1 MTKENMNR
9 IHAFCMED
17 NIELDEE
24 IISLLNKL
32 EYFRY
37 FDLLSL
43 NKDVIKLLLKNNVKE
58 AYSVA
63 YYLLYEKKEEQ
74 LYFINKV
81 INESDCSKRECLASA
96 IKSKKVRK
104 DKELFSLI
112 YAQKNHLQQA
122 ELLKA
127 INDKKIG
134 KRRDLINLIAF
145 QPTEDCKKELRI
157 ALSRWYIRRSKEL
170 LDLIVSQKDSESM
183 FEMRLAIQTFKIR
196 RNKHLLNLIAK
207 QDNACKKKTIREA
220 CEYKE
225 LLPYIDT
232 IAALKTSGNQKQM
245 MRAFSSEL
253 IRNNKKIIDILLQ
266 EKNYKI
272 QANIIDAALVD
283 EIREKN
289 FLLSIVLDEKNYDRQ
304 YLLLKL
310 LKIKAVR
317 ENYTILLSLSS
328 LNMDKLQNLDNYI
341 NIYGEKILDNKD
353 FVEELISIGDI
364 YEMNENI
371 KNQLGID
378 LLKEELNRTKSL
390 PVVDMKSYKEISK
403 YTKKRVLTKNNKK
416 DDNRK

>member
-32 EYFRY
+32 EYFSY

-81 INESDCSKRECLASA
+81 INESDCAKREQLVSA
-96 IKSKKVRK
+96 IKSKKIRN

-134 KRRDLINLIAF
+134 KRRNLINLIAF

-157 ALSRWYIRRSKEL
+157 ALSRWYIRRNKHL

-196 RNKHLLNLIAK
+196 RNKHLLNLIAS
-207 QDNACKKKTIREA
+207 QDNACKKKTVREA
-220 CEYKE
+220 CDYKE
-225 LLPYIDT
+225 LLPYINI
-232 IAALKTSGNQKQM
+232 IAALNTSANQKQM
-245 MRAFSSEL
+245 MRAFSSEV
-253 IRNNKKIIDILLQ
+253 IRNNEKIIDILLN

-272 QANIIDAALVD
+272 QANIIDAVLTE
-283 EIREKN
+283 EIRENK
-289 FLLSIVLDEKNYDRQ
+289 FLLAMILEEKNYERQ

-310 LKIKAVR
+310 LKIKTVR
-317 ENYTILLSLSS
+317 KNYELLFSLSS
-328 LNMDKLQNLDNYI
+328 LTTDKLQKLDNNI
-341 NIYGEKILDNKD
+341 NIYGEKILDNKE
-353 FVEELISIGDI
+353 FIEELISIGDI

-378 LLKEELNRTKSL
+378 LLNEELKRTKSL
-390 PVVDMKSYKEISK
+390 PIVDMKAYKEISK
-403 YTKKRVLTKNNKK
+403 YTKKRVLTRNNKQ
-416 DDNRK
+416 DDK